1 MARHNQIRLVGYLLE
16 EPKFRSMGA
25 YGAECVLIKIRTC
38 RRMVDNYNGRFYE
51 DILLYY
57 DGEPLMKKIR
67 GLVPYDIIDVKG
79 VVNILQ
85 AEKNIQCPYC
95 GYINTIHGKQ
105 TTFVYPI
112 FLSKIQSM
120 SGPVNDGTYDKD
132 NISYWLQEQYM
143 EVSNQALLIGTVRK
157 EPEFKDDGK
166 NPFCRYPLQIDR
178 KYYIPSQCD
187 ISADFPWV
195 YSYGQQAEWDSKYL
209 HNGSEIL
216 VDGFMCTDYVF
227 PYITCDTCGEKF
239 QFRDTRASFI
249 PYSIEYLSNYLT
261 DEDIALEQE
270 RELRAALAGSLS

>member
-1 MARHNQIRLVGYLLE
+1 
-16 EPKFRSMGA
+16 
-25 YGAECVLIKIRTC
+25 
-38 RRMVDNYNGRFYE
+38 
-51 DILLYY
+51 
-57 DGEPLMKKIR
+57 
-67 GLVPYDIIDVKG
+67 
-79 VVNILQ
+79 
-85 AEKNIQCPYC
+85 
-95 GYINTIHGKQ
+95 
-105 TTFVYPI
+105 
-112 FLSKIQSM
+112 M

-216 VDGFMCTDYVF
+216 VGRVYVHGLRF
-227 PYITCDTCGEKF
+227 PVYHM
-239 QFRDTRASFI
+239 
-249 PYSIEYLSNYLT
+249 
-261 DEDIALEQE
+261 
-270 RELRAALAGSLS
+270 